1 MRAIWSKYSDE
12 FGYRSEKIGMV
23 DAVERFEDAYFL
35 VQMFDCEN
43 RVVLG
48 RLMNGLRIP
57 IPDEWADI
65 LF

>member
-1 MRAIWSKYSDE
+1 MLDN
-12 FGYRSEKIGMV
+12 
-23 DAVERFEDAYFL
+23 
-35 VQMFDCEN
+35 EN